1 MRRSRWCIEL
11 AVTYTDSEIDTLVRE
26 PKRLP
31 ANWRART
38 QLRPKRGH
46 QERQLN
52 FPGSAGAEFSLILR
66 KSLVN
71 PLDFSAILAV
81 HVPRSNRLFRLRRYN
96 GRSHEHTNHI
106 EADRFYDFHIH
117 LATQR
122 YQEIGSREDAY
133 AEITDR
139 YTDIDG
145 AIQSMFEDAGF
156 EVPPVDQPL
165 LF

>member
-1 MRRSRWCIEL
+1 M
-11 AVTYTDSEIDTLVRE
+11 AVTYTDPEIDALVRE
-26 PKRLP
+26 PKHLP

-52 FPGSAGAEFSLILR
+52 FSGSAGADFSLILR

-81 HVPRSNRLFRLRRYN
+81 HVPRSNRLFRLCRYN

-106 EADRFYDFHIH
+106 EGDRFYDFHIH

-133 AEITDR
+133 AETTDR

-165 LF
+165 LL

>member
-1 MRRSRWCIEL
+1 MSQGPIGCSVC
-11 AVTYTDSEIDTLVRE
+11 AGTTVGVTNTRITLR
-26 PKRLP
+26 
-31 ANWRART
+31 
-38 QLRPKRGH
+38 
-46 QERQLN
+46 
-52 FPGSAGAEFSLILR
+52 
-66 KSLVN
+66 
-71 PLDFSAILAV
+71 
-81 HVPRSNRLFRLRRYN
+81 
-96 GRSHEHTNHI
+96 
-106 EADRFYDFHIH
+106 ADRFYDFHIH

>member
-71 PLDFSAILAV
+71 PHDFSAILAV
-81 HVPRSNRLFRLRRYN
+81 HVQVQSAVPSARYN
-96 GRSHEHTNHI
+96 GGSHEHKKSL

-117 LATQR
+117 LADSAAP
-122 YQEIGSREDAY
+122 GDWVA
-133 AEITDR
+133 
-139 YTDIDG
+139 
-145 AIQSMFEDAGF
+145 
-156 EVPPVDQPL
+156 
-165 LF
+165 